1 MERKK
6 RIMSLPDYG
15 PTNGSPDVIL
25 FMGDSYEKAGASKDV
40 LTDSNTRVA
49 AYSPTRVTNALAVSH
64 CGYRE
69 AHEAPDII
77 QYEGASYVK
86 ADLDALE
93 KLVGDLSGLYSR
105 RINAQHRLVYEVVEE
120 AQTIKILSMWS
131 HYERL

>member
-6 RIMSLPDYG
+6 RIVSLPDYG

-25 FMGDSYEKAGASKDV
+25 FMGNSYEKAGASRDV
-40 LTDSNTRVA
+40 LLDSNTNVS
-49 AYSPTRVTNALAVSH
+49 AYSPTRMTNALAVSR
-64 CGYRE
+64 CDYME

-93 KLVGDLSGLYSR
+93 KLVGDLLALGDIAEPVATGASCALIAE
-105 RINAQHRLVYEVVEE
+105 RIKRAIGVWE
-120 AQTIKILSMWS
+120 
-131 HYERL
+131 

>member
-6 RIMSLPDYG
+6 CIVSLPDYG
-15 PTNGSPDVIL
+15 PTNGAPYVIH
-25 FMGDSYEKAGASKDV
+25 FMGNSYERASTSRDV
-40 LTDSNTRVA
+40 LLDSNTKVA
-49 AYSPTRVTNALAVSH
+49 AYSPTRVTNALAVTH

-93 KLVGDLSGLYSR
+93 KLVGDLSALGDIPDPVATGASCALIAE
-105 RINAQHRLVYEVVEE
+105 RIKRAVGVWE
-120 AQTIKILSMWS
+120 
-131 HYERL
+131 

>member
-40 LTDSNTRVA
+40 LTDSNTKVT
-49 AYSPTRVTNALAVSH
+49 AYSPTRVTN
-64 CGYRE
+64 
-69 AHEAPDII
+69 APDII

-93 KLVGDLSGLYSR
+93 KLVGDLSALGDIPDPVATGASCALIAE
-105 RINAQHRLVYEVVEE
+105 RIKRAIGVWE
-120 AQTIKILSMWS
+120 
-131 HYERL
+131 

>member
-6 RIMSLPDYG
+6 RIMSLPNYG

-25 FMGDSYEKAGASKDV
+25 FMGESYEKAGASKDV
-40 LTDSNTRVA
+40 LTDSKTKVA

-64 CGYRE
+64 CGYME

-93 KLVGDLSGLYSR
+93 KLVGDLTALGDIAEPVATGASCALIAE
-105 RINAQHRLVYEVVEE
+105 RIKRAIGVWE
-120 AQTIKILSMWS
+120 
-131 HYERL
+131 